1 MNSLKGR
8 IAIVTGSSR
17 GIGKAIATRFA
28 AEGASVIINFMT
40 GAKEAE
46 AVVEE
51 IARQGGSAAAVQADA
66 STPGGVAALFD
77 AAEKK
82 FGPVSVLVNNAGI
95 SLHKLIPISEVSD
108 EQFDR
113 VFSVNCRGVFVS
125 LREASRRMPDGGR
138 IVNISSTLTAMPLAG
153 YSVYAGSKAA
163 VEMFTR
169 ILAKELEGRNITVNA
184 ISPGPVD
191 TELFN
196 RGKTEEVKRRLAD
209 MAPLKRIGTPSDIA
223 SVAVFLAGDDGG
235 WINGQVV
242 RANGGMT

>member
-17 GIGKAIATRFA
+17 GIGKAIAIRFA
-28 AEGASVIINFMT
+28 AEGASVIINFMA

-51 IARQGGSAAAVQADA
+51 IARRGGSAAAVQADA

-77 AAEKK
+77 AAEMN
-82 FGPVSVLVNNAGI
+82 FGPANVLVNNAGI

-209 MAPLKRIGTPSDIA
+209 MAPLKRLGTPSDIA
-223 SVAVFLAGDDGG
+223 SVAAFLAGDDGG